1 MKISEIL
8 EVNPAQDVKQDFNKG
23 VSAVRKFTEP
33 LSKVFNVDQK
43 PVSGAAPDQKNV
55 KDAVSAALQG
65 QVYLDDV
72 QTINK
77 IVAGVKKG
85 TYASDN
91 PAMVIKALRAAA
103 NRQSLSQSDIDALQK
118 FSQQFD

>member
-23 VSAVRKFTEP
+23 VGAVRKFTEP

-43 PVSGAAPDQKNV
+43 PVSNAAPDQKNV
-55 KDAVSAALQG
+55 KDTISAAIQG

-72 QTINK
+72 KIINK
-77 IVAGVKKG
+77 IVAEVKKG

-91 PAMVIKALRAAA
+91 PDAVIKALRAAA
-103 NRQSLSQSDIDALQK
+103 NQQPLSQPDIDALQK